1 MVKEKKTAKIS
12 SEGLDPDTQT
22 VKIIA
27 LRNVAQM
34 LVEEKFLDPD
44 EAVVTIN
51 PARWIDVDGAHLLC
65 RGSIDVERRD
75 KAKLVVRRPECGI
88 ALDQRKTDYAGFFFF
103 FFFPIKRTLQR
114 MGNS

>member
-1 MVKEKKTAKIS
+1 
-12 SEGLDPDTQT
+12 
-22 VKIIA
+22 
-27 LRNVAQM
+27 M

-51 PARWIDVDGAHLLC
+51 PARWIDVDGAHLLG

-88 ALDQRKTDYAGFFFF
+88 ALDQRKTDYAGLHQAGLPAPTKCAVRPGIASGLRACRCRQAARF
-103 FFFPIKRTLQR
+103 IQGIREHA
-114 MGNS
+114 